1 MAVENRNQTILET
14 YIVHVKMPDAQIL
27 ADSGDISRW
36 YLSFLPKSI
45 SSLHESSRIIHSY
58 RNVANGFAARLTPS
72 EVSEMEKNDKFISA
86 RPQKIYTLHTTHAP
100 SFLGLHMNFG
110 AWPVSNYGKNVIIGV
125 IDTGITP
132 NHPSFSDNVMP
143 PPPAKWKGKCE
154 LNGTVCNNKLI
165 GARNFVTNLSG
176 LPPVDQEGHGTLTAS
191 TAAGNFVSGAN
202 VFGNANGTAAGMAPL
217 AHLAVYKACSL
228 NVCGES
234 DILAAM
240 DAAVE
245 DGVDVISSSLSR
257 GPSRF
262 SDDGVAIA
270 AFAAIQKGI
279 FVSCSADNGGP
290 NKSTLASEFPW
301 VLTVG
306 ASTIDR
312 SLRAIALLGNG
323 DEFEGESIFQPKDFE
338 PGMLPLIDT
347 SKNGNQTA
355 GYCGS
360 GALNGIGVKGKA
372 EAFAHR
378 QRANGEG
385 RRWCSHDPGK
395 RRVGGYSVIGDTH
408 VIPAAH
414 VSYAAGQ
421 KINAYVNSTS
431 TPTATIVFKGTIIGT
446 KSAPMVASFSS
457 RGPSLATPG
466 ILKPDII
473 GPGVS
478 ILAAWHMSMDNK
490 TNGKT
495 NANFNMASGTSISC
509 PHLSG
514 IAALVKNVHPDWSP
528 AAIKSAL
535 MTSAYQINLN
545 GSLINDERLL
555 PADVFAIG
563 AGHVN
568 PPKALDPGL
577 VYDIT
582 PDDYIAYLCGLGYT
596 EKEIAVITRR
606 TISCHGISI
615 PEAQLNYP
623 SFSIQLGMNIS
634 MYSRTVTNV
643 GTLESIYYLKM
654 ESVPGVDIAV
664 QPAVLSF
671 TEVNQKMTYRIF
683 FSRSAIRVN
692 VTYVQ
697 GSIAWISSKHIVR
710 SPISVK
716 FV

>member
-1 MAVENRNQTILET
+1 
-14 YIVHVKMPDAQIL
+14 
-27 ADSGDISRW
+27 
-36 YLSFLPKSI
+36 
-45 SSLHESSRIIHSY
+45 
-58 RNVANGFAARLTPS
+58 
-72 EVSEMEKNDKFISA
+72 
-86 RPQKIYTLHTTHAP
+86 
-100 SFLGLHMNFG
+100 MNFG

-132 NHPSFSDNVMP
+132 NHPSFSDNGMP

-154 LNGTVCNNKLI
+154 LNGTVCNTKLI

-245 DGVDVISSSLSR
+245 DGVDVISASLSR
-257 GPSRF
+257 GPSRS

-270 AFAAIQKGI
+270 AFAAIQKGT
-279 FVSCSADNGGP
+279 FVSYSADNGGP
-290 NKSTLASEFPW
+290 SSSTLASEFPW

-323 DEFEGESIFQPKDFE
+323 DKFEGGGVSPIGKEQMVKD
-338 PGMLPLIDT
+338 
-347 SKNGNQTA
+347 A
-355 GYCGS
+355 G
-360 GALNGIGVKGKA
+360 GAAMIL
-372 EAFAHR
+372 
-378 QRANGEG
+378 AN
-385 RRWCSHDPGK
+385 DA
-395 RRVGGYSVIGDTH
+395 VGGYNVIGDAH

-421 KINAYVNSTS
+421 KIKAYVNSTS

-514 IAALVKNVHPDWSP
+514 IAALVKSAHPDWSP

-555 PADVFAIG
+555 PADVFAIV

-643 GTLESIYYLKM
+643 GDAESIYYLKM
-654 ESVPGVDIAV
+654 ESVPGVDIVV

-697 GSIAWISSKHIVR
+697 GSIAWISLTHIVR

>member
-1 MAVENRNQTILET
+1 
-14 YIVHVKMPDAQIL
+14 
-27 ADSGDISRW
+27 
-36 YLSFLPKSI
+36 
-45 SSLHESSRIIHSY
+45 
-58 RNVANGFAARLTPS
+58 
-72 EVSEMEKNDKFISA
+72 MEKNDKFISA

-100 SFLGLHMNFG
+100 NFLGLHMNFG

-132 NHPSFSDNVMP
+132 NHPSFSDNGMP

-154 LNGTVCNNKLI
+154 LN
-165 GARNFVTNLSG
+165 
-176 LPPVDQEGHGTLTAS
+176 
-191 TAAGNFVSGAN
+191 
-202 VFGNANGTAAGMAPL
+202 
-217 AHLAVYKACSL
+217 AVYKACSL

-245 DGVDVISSSLSR
+245 DGVDVISASLSR
-257 GPSRF
+257 GPARF

-270 AFAAIQKGI
+270 AFAAI
-279 FVSCSADNGGP
+279 
-290 NKSTLASEFPW
+290 
-301 VLTVG
+301 
-306 ASTIDR
+306 R
-312 SLRAIALLGNG
+312 R
-323 DEFEGESIFQPKDFE
+323 
-338 PGMLPLIDT
+338 
-347 SKNGNQTA
+347 NGNQTA
-355 GYCGS
+355 GYCGP
-360 GALNGIGVKGKA
+360 GALNGIDVKGKVVLCVKGGGVSRIGKEQTVKDA
-372 EAFAHR
+372 GGAAMIL
-378 QRANGEG
+378 AN
-385 RRWCSHDPGK
+385 DA
-395 RRVGGYSVIGDTH
+395 VGGYNVIGDTH

-421 KINAYVNSTS
+421 KIKAYVNSTS

-473 GPGVS
+473 GPGVN
-478 ILAAWHMSMDNK
+478 IIAAWHMSVDNK

-495 NANFNMASGTSISC
+495 NANFNMASGNSISC

-514 IAALVKNVHPDWSP
+514 ITALAKNVHPDWSP

-615 PEAQLNYP
+615 PEAHLNYP

-643 GTLESIYYLKM
+643 GDAESIYYLKM
-654 ESVPGVDIAV
+654 ESVPGVDIVV

-697 GSIAWISSKHIVR
+697 GSIAWISSTHIVR